1 VQSLDTDDPKRPF
14 CLENQGSLV
23 GTHLATRGPNEAP
36 EEEEWWSCA
45 TFLPSVS
52 VVFWSLR

>member
-45 TFLPSVS
+45 MLANAEMRPRPNV
-52 VVFWSLR
+52 